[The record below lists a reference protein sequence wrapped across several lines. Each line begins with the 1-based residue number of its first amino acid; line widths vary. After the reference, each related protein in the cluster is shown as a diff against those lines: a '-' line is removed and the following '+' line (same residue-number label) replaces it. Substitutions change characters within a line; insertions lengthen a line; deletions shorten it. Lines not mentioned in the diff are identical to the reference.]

1 MVEICT
7 VNKNKASRAGPPSD
21 PIPATW
27 ASYPTFWACF
37 AHLQIGDIKSAYF
50 LGLMQGLKL
59 NDVCEGFNTDLA
71 GREGLT
77 VSINIMC
84 RYQVWQEIPHG

>member
-27 ASYPTFWACF
+27 ASYPTSLNLKFLIF
-37 AHLQIGDIKSAYF
+37 KKKTKQNTGIIKIVLIPS
-50 LGLMQGLKL
+50 G
-59 NDVCEGFNTDLA
+59 NCEHQSDE
-71 GREGLT
+71 R
-77 VSINIMC
+77 I
-84 RYQVWQEIPHG
+84 

>member
-1 MVEICT
+1 M
-7 VNKNKASRAGPPSD
+7 
-21 PIPATW
+21 
-27 ASYPTFWACF
+27 
-37 AHLQIGDIKSAYF
+37 KSAYF
-50 LGLMQGLKL
+50 LGLIQGLKL

-77 VSINIMC
+77 VSINIVR